1 MSVQFTIKDGLP
13 LTIIEGDAYRFTV
26 SPSAVPAQAAIR
38 WEITA
43 PDGTFVLSGVQ
54 DFAAAPASPASSTAT
69 NTENPASQ
77 IIIALS
83 DADFAKLP
91 NNFQI
96 QVYAVFADGDEA
108 LLGTQEVALQS
119 APNDKIS
126 DTSDTPFSYH
136 LLDADELSSV
146 FVVKS
151 AQDYALPLAANGD
164 TFYNVEVL
172 ASDAAPAH
180 APAFAPDKSV
190 GLVADAVDVTT
201 YQWQVAQIPGPTDPT
216 DPTDPSGIIWLDISG
231 ATEIT
236 YEVDEAHAGKQIRA
250 RIARTSTPYNGG
262 VGTSGI
268 YGSALA
274 IDSAT
279 VDLVWITY
287 SGVASAMAG
296 TTLSATAATGDGA
309 LIDDSAFRFATDGQT
324 DDAATIEPMG
334 DDVAPPP
341 PVPPA
346 LPQAGEAAPAD
357 DAASAQS
364 PSALA
369 DYVTTD
375 EIIPTLIDPS
385 AYKVLSP
392 ADGQL
397 FIDGTSADELI
408 IGDDGDNII
417 NTGGGDD
424 VVIGGRGADTITLD
438 SGAESLIYRYK
449 SAPDAPAQGIDGN
462 DKIYG
467 FARGI
472 DSLILVDLGFSEHQN
487 KLNKDGL
494 NEQSF
499 VDSLAVQ
506 GISLQL
512 HSTGG
517 DKKLDVSAA
526 DGGRYEFIMSFAA
539 PDGAQGAPLPTNMQ
553 PIAGAKTGDYGASI
567 SIEFDRATSE
577 WLAKQENWERVTNGG
592 DYGAGKI
599 ATADGLRYLFADTDA
614 EDDLFVIT
622 DGSNLGVDIL

>member
-54 DFAAAPASPASSTAT
+54 DFAASPASPAAA

-83 DADFAKLP
+83 DDDFAKLP

-108 LLGTQEVALQS
+108 LLGAQEVALQS
-119 APNDKIS
+119 APQSAPS

-136 LLDADELSSV
+136 LLDVDELSSV

-172 ASDAAPAH
+172 ASDAARAPAPAH
-180 APAFAPDKSV
+180 APDKSV

-201 YQWQVAQIPGPTDPT
+201 YQWQVAQIPDPT
-216 DPTDPSGIIWLDISG
+216 DPTAIIWLDISG

-287 SGVASAMAG
+287 SGATSAMAG

-341 PVPPA
+341 PVPPSV
-346 LPQAGEAAPAD
+346 PQGEATPAD
-357 DAASAQS
+357 DAATAQS

-506 GISLQL
+506 GISLRL

-567 SIEFDRATSE
+567 SIEFDRATSA
-577 WLAKQENWERVTNGG
+577 WLAKQENWERVTSGG

>member
-54 DFAAAPASPASSTAT
+54 DFAAPASPASPAAA

-83 DADFAKLP
+83 DDDFAKLP

-108 LLGTQEVALQS
+108 LLGAQEVALQS
-119 APNDKIS
+119 APQSAPS

-164 TFYNVEVL
+164 SFYNVEVL
-172 ASDAAPAH
+172 ASDASDAAH
-180 APAFAPDKSV
+180 APAPDKSV

-201 YQWQVAQIPGPTDPT
+201 YQWQVAQIPDPTDPT
-216 DPTDPSGIIWLDISG
+216 DPTAMIWLDISG

-287 SGVASAMAG
+287 SGATSAMAG

-309 LIDDSAFRFATDGQT
+309 PTDDSAFRFATDGQT

-334 DDVAPPP
+334 DGVAPPP
-341 PVPPA
+341 PVPPSV
-346 LPQAGEAAPAD
+346 PQAGEAAAAD
-357 DAASAQS
+357 DAATAQAA
-364 PSALA
+364 SALA

-449 SAPDAPAQGIDGN
+449 SASDAPAQGIDGN

-506 GISLQL
+506 GIILRL

-567 SIEFDRATSE
+567 SIEFDRATSA

-592 DYGAGKI
+592 DYGTGKI